1 MNNVELYLNGAICS
15 GWESVSITRSL
26 EAIAGS
32 FELGIALRPEDDV
45 SVLKA
50 GSAMKLKINGNTV
63 ITGYVDA
70 LRQNINGDSK
80 EITIS
85 GRDKTA
91 DLVDCAVL
99 HSSGQFKNQNLKQI
113 AENLCQP
120 FNIKVVWTATEP
132 KSSEKIP
139 VWQVEPGE
147 TVFDTLS
154 KLARHKGVMVTSDV
168 DGNLVFTDPSKAVA
182 GELTLGENLLSLELN
197 DDWSQRFSLY
207 RVIGDAEQG
216 GEKGNKGKKSGD
228 EGEHDPDIYTNKNT

>member
-1 MNNVELYLNGAICS
+1 MQ
-15 GWESVSITRSL
+15 
-26 EAIAGS
+26 
-32 FELGIALRPEDDV
+32 
-45 SVLKA
+45 
-50 GSAMKLKINGNTV
+50 LKINGNTV

-70 LRQNINGDSK
+70 LRQNIRDESK
-80 EITIS
+80 AISLS

-99 HSSGQFKNQNLKQI
+99 HTSGQFKGQNLQQI
-113 AENLCQP
+113 AEVLCQP
-120 FNIKVVWTATEP
+120 FNIQVVWRATEP

-168 DGNLVFTDPSKAVA
+168 EGNLVFTDPSKDIV
-182 GELTLGENLLSLELN
+182 GELTLGDNLLTLELN

-207 RVIGDAEQG
+207 RVLGDAEQG
-216 GEKGNKGKKSGD
+216 GEKGNKSSKSGKD
-228 EGEHDPDIYTNKNT
+228 KATEFTDFKE